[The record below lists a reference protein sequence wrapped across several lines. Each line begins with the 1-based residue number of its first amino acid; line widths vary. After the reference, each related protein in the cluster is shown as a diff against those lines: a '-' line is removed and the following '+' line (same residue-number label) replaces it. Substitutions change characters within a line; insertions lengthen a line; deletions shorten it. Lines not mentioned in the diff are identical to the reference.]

1 MIYLDKLADLIEDAF
16 YSTWTEDETPEIVE
30 RLERLHSEFKD
41 MYFGL
46 WKVAEDAR
54 TIRKGRSE
62 GGIQAVR
69 AREAKSET
77 TRETH
82 KKMRDYADSLRG
94 KHPPYRIRSLVAKRF
109 ACHYET
115 ARRILPA

>member
-1 MIYLDKLADLIEDAF
+1 MIDLDKLAALIEDAV
-16 YSTWTEDETPEIVE
+16 YSTWMDDETSEIVE

-41 MYFGL
+41 MYFRL
-46 WKVAEDAR
+46 WNVAKDAQ

-94 KHPPYRIRSLVAKRF
+94 KYPPCKIRSLVAKRF

-115 ARRILPA
+115 ARRIVPA